1 MIIEEPSDSGAL
13 RSPKSPSPVA
23 SDRLGPKDVRA
34 LARFFELLERW
45 ARNGPANDNEE
56 RDD

>member
-1 MIIEEPSDSGAL
+1 MIIEEPSDSGAF
-13 RSPKSPSPVA
+13 RSPKPPSPVT
-23 SDRLGPKDVRA
+23 SDRLGPRDVRA

-45 ARNGPANDNEE
+45 ARSGPANDNDE